1 MANIAARTKWWDWG
15 DQLQFSTLPGLELN
29 SQDSLGGGE
38 IEEEQPE
45 PQEAPVVLIHED
57 KEEWEMVIPSKKRQ
71 IKRKRFPVVAVRK
84 SNRMVTP
91 REPSATQI
99 TSAVAGNSNSSNSCF
114 RILNSCD
121 EEDLENIAAHCDVML
136 GGG

>member
-1 MANIAARTKWWDWG
+1 
-15 DQLQFSTLPGLELN
+15 LELN

-71 IKRKRFPVVAVRK
+71 IKRKGVPAVAARK
-84 SNRMVTP
+84 SNRMVTS
-91 REPSATQI
+91 REPSAPGI
-99 TSAVAGNSNSSNSCF
+99 TFVVAGNSNSSNSCF

-136 GGG
+136 GGGIR

>member
-1 MANIAARTKWWDWG
+1 M
-15 DQLQFSTLPGLELN
+15 ELN

-91 REPSATQI
+91 REPSATRI

-114 RILNSCD
+114 RILSSCE
-121 EEDLENIAAHCDVML
+121 EEDLENIAAYCDVML
-136 GGG
+136 GGGIRQKFQSPSQPCNWKR